1 MSTGPTPLAG
11 SPGHELHSIRDQWWC
26 FLAMGIALIVMGL
39 VCMSAPVF
47 ATIVSV
53 MLLGYLMAAAGIV
66 QIVTAFWSGKWSGML
81 LHLLIGVLYTI
92 VGLMVADAPVENSI
106 LLTKMIAIF
115 LIVTGVFNIVAS
127 LLNRFHRWGWV
138 MVNGCVTLLLGMLIN
153 RQWSSPGNALWV
165 IGLFVGIE
173 MIFNGWGWIA
183 LAIGLKASKNPYP
196 NQFS

>member
-66 QIVTAFWSGKWSGML
+66 QIVTSFWAGKWSGML
-81 LHLLIGVLYTI
+81 LHLLIGILYTV
-92 VGLMVADAPVENSI
+92 VGFMVSDAPVENAI
-106 LLTKMIAIF
+106 VLTKLIAIF
-115 LIVTGVFNIVAS
+115 LMVAGLFNIVARIAPS
-127 LLNRFHRWGWV
+127 LPSVG
-138 MVNGCVTLLLGMLIN
+138 LG
-153 RQWSSPGNALWV
+153 AC
-165 IGLFVGIE
+165 
-173 MIFNGWGWIA
+173 
-183 LAIGLKASKNPYP
+183 
-196 NQFS
+196 